1 MVMRIGGLAS
11 GMDIDSM
18 VEKLMQAEKA
28 PLNKLFQ
35 NKQKYEWQRDSYR
48 DVNKQLKT
56 FDDYIQ
62 KNMMYKKDF
71 AKKNVVSSN
80 SAVSAIPTNAQNGQT
95 LNIDNIEKIARAGN
109 TKTTNS
115 TITADTAGTTK
126 LSELNN
132 GAGITPGTVELS
144 VLQTDGT
151 YKDVS
156 LTFSANDTIDN
167 VISKLK
173 NGEDGKGTGL
183 NAFYDKESGNIS
195 ISTRATGT
203 GEAYRAATPD
213 DANPGDYTF
222 TPVSASVVVKSD
234 SNDFFG
240 SLGFATKDLRDPAN
254 QEGASV
260 GKGLITNGENA
271 KLTVN
276 GMEIERQSN
285 TFEVD
290 GFSVTLNNTFNGSGA
305 QPISLTTKTDTDNMV
320 EKIKGFVEAYNT
332 LIESLNSKTKEKKNR
347 DFAPLTDEQKKDM
360 EEKEIESWEEKAKS
374 GMLRSDALVQS
385 ILGNMRNDM
394 YSKGSGSNKE
404 FDMLF
409 KLGIETSDKTSEN
422 GKLIIEDEDK
432 LRAAIEKDPDAV
444 FELFTGSSLENP
456 GIADRIQKSIKTATI
471 AIEKK
476 AGKADSV
483 NNTFNLGLRL
493 NDTEDR
499 ITHWKTKLANIE
511 ERYWKQF
518 GAMEAAINKANQ
530 QSASLFS
537 GQTQ

>member
-1 MVMRIGGLAS
+1 MVMRVGGLAS
-11 GMDIDSM
+11 GMDIDGL

-28 PLNKLFQ
+28 PLNKLYQ
-35 NKQKYEWQRDSYR
+35 NKQKYEWQRDAYR

-56 FDDYIQ
+56 FDEYIQ

-80 SAVSAIPTNAQNGQT
+80 SAVSATPTTAQNGQT
-95 LNIDNIEKIARAGN
+95 LNIDNIEQIARAGN
-109 TKTTNS
+109 TKSSNVAIAAGTV
-115 TITADTAGTTK
+115 GTTK
-126 LSELNN
+126 LSELKG

-144 VLQTDGT
+144 VLQTDGS

-156 LTFSANDTIDN
+156 LTFSANDTIDD
-167 VISKLK
+167 VLSKLK

-183 NAFYDKESGNIS
+183 NAFYDKESGKIS
-195 ISTRATGT
+195 ISTRATGA
-203 GEAYRAATPD
+203 GKEFEYEVKDENNPD
-213 DANPGDYTF
+213 DDPTSS
-222 TPVSASVVVKSD
+222 TVHTSVFIKSGEG
-234 SNDFFG
+234 FFEE
-240 SLGFATKDLRDPAN
+240 LGF
-254 QEGASV
+254 SS

-271 KLTVN
+271 ILTVN
-276 GMEIERQSN
+276 GMEIERQTN
-285 TFEVD
+285 TFEID
-290 GFSVTLNNTFNGSGA
+290 GFNVTLNNTFNGAGS

-320 EKIKGFVEAYNT
+320 DKIKGFVEAYNT
-332 LIESLNSKTKEKKNR
+332 LIDSLNSKVKEKKNR
-347 DFAPLTDEQKKDM
+347 DFPPLTDEQKKDM
-360 EEKEIESWEEKAKS
+360 EEKEIEAWEAKAKS
-374 GMLRSDALVQS
+374 GMLRSDSLVQS
-385 ILGNMRNDM
+385 VLSNMRNDM
-394 YSKGSGSNKE
+394 YSKTSGSSTE

-409 KLGIETSDKTSEN
+409 KLGIRTSDKTSEN
-422 GKLIIEDEDK
+422 GKLVIENEDK

-444 FELFTGSSLENP
+444 YELFTGTLENP
-456 GIADRIQKSIKTATI
+456 GIADRLQKSIKTATI

-499 ITHWKTKLANIE
+499 ITNWKRKLADIE
-511 ERYWKQF
+511 QRYWKQF

>member
-1 MVMRIGGLAS
+1 MVMRVGGLAS
-11 GMDIDSM
+11 GMDIDGL

-28 PLNKLFQ
+28 PLNKLYQ
-35 NKQKYEWQRDSYR
+35 NKQKYEWQRDAYR

-56 FDDYIQ
+56 FDEYIQ

-80 SAVSAIPTNAQNGQT
+80 SAVSATPTTAQNGQT
-95 LNIDNIEKIARAGN
+95 LNIDNIERLARAGN
-109 TKTTNS
+109 TKS
-115 TITADTAGTTK
+115 AGTAIAAGTAGTTK
-126 LSELNN
+126 LSELNG

-144 VLQTDGT
+144 VLQTDGS

-156 LTFSANDTIDN
+156 LTFSANDTIDD
-167 VISKLK
+167 VLSKLK

-183 NAFYDKESGNIS
+183 NAFYDKESGKIS
-195 ISTRATGT
+195 ISTRATGA
-203 GEAYRAATPD
+203 GKEFKEATPD

-222 TPVSASVVVKSD
+222 TSTTASVVVKSGD
-234 SNDFFG
+234 SFFNQ
-240 SLGFATKDLRDPAN
+240 LGFATNDLRDPAN
-254 QEGASV
+254 QEGPSV

-271 KLTVN
+271 ILTVN
-276 GMEIERQSN
+276 GMEIERQTN
-285 TFEVD
+285 TFEID
-290 GFSVTLNNTFNGSGA
+290 GFNVTLNNTFNGAGS

-320 EKIKGFVEAYNT
+320 DKIKGFVEAYNT
-332 LIESLNSKTKEKKNR
+332 LIDSLNSKVKEKKNR
-347 DFAPLTDEQKKDM
+347 DFPPLTDEQKKDM
-360 EEKEIESWEEKAKS
+360 EEKEIEAWEAKAKS
-374 GMLRSDALVQS
+374 GMLRSDSLVQS
-385 ILGNMRNDM
+385 VLSNMRNDM
-394 YSKGSGSNKE
+394 YSKTSGSSTE

-409 KLGIETSDKTSEN
+409 KLGIRTSDKTSEN
-422 GKLIIEDEDK
+422 GKLVIENEDK

-444 FELFTGSSLENP
+444 YELFTGTLENP
-456 GIADRIQKSIKTATI
+456 GIADRLQKSIKTATI

-499 ITHWKTKLANIE
+499 ITNWKRKLADIE
-511 ERYWKQF
+511 QRYWKQF